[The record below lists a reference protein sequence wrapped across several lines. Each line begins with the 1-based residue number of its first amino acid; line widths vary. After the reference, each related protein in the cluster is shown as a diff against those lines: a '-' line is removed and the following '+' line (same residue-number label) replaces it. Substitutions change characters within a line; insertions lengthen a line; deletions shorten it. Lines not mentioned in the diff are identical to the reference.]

1 MFLKPSNIIDNNLL
15 FDNLKIFQSDYF
27 KFKEKGYFF
36 DYSHNRDEVL
46 HSPKRTNY
54 FWQVC
59 PLMYNRDD
67 FPISPEEVK
76 KSESIK
82 ILKQISPLPLI
93 ATFSI
98 MTGNSEIPL
107 HTDHDDDVGSLNNK
121 IPHKD
126 RTTSVVKY
134 HLSLDVPLDGE
145 CAMIVKDETKVLKT
159 GDLVIF
165 DETDS
170 HGAYNRSKNIRGV
183 LIISF
188 LRHEIY

>member
-1 MFLKPSNIIDNNLL
+1 MFLKLSNKINNNLL
-15 FDNLKIFQSDYF
+15 LDNLKTFQADYF
-27 KFKEKGYFF
+27 KFKESGYFF

-46 HSPKRTNY
+46 HSPKKTGY

-59 PLMYNRDD
+59 PLMYNRGD

-76 KSESIK
+76 KSESLK
-82 ILKQISPLPLI
+82 ILKQLNPLPLI

-98 MTGNSEIPL
+98 MIGNSEIPL
-107 HTDHDDDVGSLNNK
+107 HTDHDDEVGMLNGD

-145 CAMIVKDETKVLKT
+145 CAMIVNKETRTLKT
-159 GDLVIF
+159 GDLVVF
-165 DETDS
+165 DETEM
-170 HGAYNRSKNIRGV
+170 HGAYNRSGSTRGV

>member
-1 MFLKPSNIIDNNLL
+1 VFLDLSNKLDNDLL
-15 FDNLKIFQSDYF
+15 LNNLKIFQSDYF

-59 PLMYNRDD
+59 PLMFNRDD
-67 FPISPEEVK
+67 FPIAPDEVK
-76 KSESIK
+76 NSESVK
-82 ILKQISPLPLI
+82 ILKQLTPLPLV

-98 MTGNSEIPL
+98 MTGNSKIPL
-107 HTDHDDDVGSLNNK
+107 HTDHDDEIGLTNNK
-121 IPHKD
+121 ISHSQ

-134 HLSLDVPLDGE
+134 HLSLDIPTDGE
-145 CAMIVKDETKVLKT
+145 CAMIVNNEVKILNT

-165 DETDS
+165 DETNS
-170 HGAYNRSKNIRGV
+170 HGAYNRSNNDRGV